1 MARSPEK
8 TSYRPEKC
16 KPPATDSPTDSEVMA
31 FGGFERPWHEPFLD
45 DAMRTA
51 DIPAALSRADVGWGD
66 YLRSRREHLVFMVAC
81 VELDLVVRHA
91 LLIRLESMAA
101 AGDPK
106 SIKLLNGGLAEIR
119 RTLAVAGVSPD
130 GPRGS
135 VPNRRDQL
143 HQVGSIAVPSGP
155 CACCARGLNI
165 QLTDSE
171 GRWSSLMVRHEA
183 MEGIEGIEDY
193 PGYPNARILYGH
205 IPRSGRVFPQI
216 WEVGPDGHIKPE
228 YLFPPLSGPT
238 SKESWEGY
246 YKRFPERRT
255 SSFAD
260 ALLDSELAFGVEP
273 APSVAHRYEMS
284 VDEKGRQ
291 IYRLKPGDNGEI
303 QADGG

>member
-1 MARSPEK
+1 MLPSPEK
-8 TSYRPEKC
+8 SPDRHQKC
-16 KPPATDSPTDSEVMA
+16 KPPEADSLPEVMA
-31 FGGFERPWHEPFLD
+31 IGGFERPWHQPFLD

-51 DIPAALSRADVGWGD
+51 DIPAALLRADIGWGD

-91 LLIRLESMAA
+91 LLIRLESLAA

-119 RTLAVAGVSPD
+119 RTLTAAGVNPA
-130 GPRGS
+130 GPSGS
-135 VPNRRDQL
+135 VPNRRREL

-165 QLTDSE
+165 QITDSE
-171 GRWSSLMVRHEA
+171 GRWSSLMVRHEV

-193 PGYPNARILYGH
+193 PGYPNSRVLYGH
-205 IPRSGRVFPQI
+205 VPREGRVFPQV
-216 WEVGPDGHIKPE
+216 WQVGPTGDILPE

-238 SKESWEGY
+238 KKESWEGY
-246 YKRFPERRT
+246 FRRFPERRT
-255 SSFAD
+255 SSMPGVI
-260 ALLDSELAFGVEP
+260 LRSELAFGEEP
-273 APSVAHRYEMS
+273 TSTDRDRYELS

-291 IYRLKPGDNGEI
+291 IYRLKPGDNGEM
-303 QADGG
+303 QDGG